1 MAAVRPAFKSML
13 PIFLERRHFD
23 YGIPAL
29 DRLVQTREMTSSF
42 IIFQEQ
48 IMKILQSAGF
58 TAPDS
63 YAAIKAISKKKAEK
77 VLKLKEQFT
86 EGFTRLTGDPAA
98 TEKVWTIIN
107 DATSYLFNASH
118 AVCVAL
124 DSLYGTYL
132 KAHYP
137 LEFYTALGEC
147 SGALAANAGMK
158 QQSYLAYALQG
169 NGIDRADTAGCN
181 GCGWKANVSYTL
193 NTIDRHAVC
202 YQDTVGALCAADWRG
217 PSSQYV
223 GADKLICTD
232 ARGNGTGQVC
242 ANVTGDHENRVTDY
256 TNIITYG
263 GDKAGTLDASYYKG
277 AGARNGK
284 EREFVAERKAGH
296 KYIVR
301 RLSTTEC
308 ARLQGLPDC
317 WAIPVHK
324 EDMTDE
330 EAVFWEKVRETHAAI
345 NGTRYKPFSKR
356 EQLVRWY
363 NRLHTDSAEY
373 KLYGNGIAL
382 PCAVYILRGIAQVIR
397 EKEGE
402 EPT

>member
-1 MAAVRPAFKSML
+1 MPGFGCLRAEGENRPSRPGHLVCFAQNQRDEVR
-13 PIFLERRHFD
+13 D
-23 YGIPAL
+23 
-29 DRLVQTREMTSSF
+29 
-42 IIFQEQ
+42 
-48 IMKILQSAGF
+48 
-58 TAPDS
+58 
-63 YAAIKAISKKKAEK
+63 
-77 VLKLKEQFT
+77 
-86 EGFTRLTGDPAA
+86 
-98 TEKVWTIIN
+98 
-107 DATSYLFNASH
+107 
-118 AVCVAL
+118 
-124 DSLYGTYL
+124 
-132 KAHYP
+132 
-137 LEFYTALGEC
+137 LGEC

-202 YQDTVGALCAADWRG
+202 YQDPADM
-217 PSSQYV
+217 
-223 GADKLICTD
+223 DKLVCTD
-232 ARGNGTGQVC
+232 ARGNGNGKVC
-242 ANVTGDHENRVTDY
+242 ANVTGDHERRVTDY

-284 EREFVAERKAGH
+284 EREFIAERKTDR
-296 KYIVR
+296 KYVVR

-317 WAIPVHK
+317 WAIPVHR

-330 EAVFWEKVRETHAAI
+330 EATFWEDVRKTHAAI
-345 NGTRYKPFSKR
+345 NGTRYKPFVKR
-356 EQLVRWY
+356 EQLIRWY

-382 PCAVYILRGIAQVIR
+382 PCAVYVLRGIAQALS
-397 EKEGE
+397 E
-402 EPT
+402 EEHK